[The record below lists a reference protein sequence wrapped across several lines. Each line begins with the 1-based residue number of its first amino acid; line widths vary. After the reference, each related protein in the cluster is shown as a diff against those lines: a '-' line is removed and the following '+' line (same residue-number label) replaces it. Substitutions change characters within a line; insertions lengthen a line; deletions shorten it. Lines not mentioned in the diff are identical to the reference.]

1 MTLMEF
7 FGCTLIAFGPPFAMF
22 CLLIAKDPIRIIIL
36 ITASFFWL
44 VSLLLSSILWTIVV
58 PLREVLVF
66 GVVFSI
72 IFQESFRFLFY
83 YIIRKAEYGL
93 KKVSEVGVEPG
104 SNISSNRTQLAFVS
118 GLGFGL
124 MSGAFSLINILADAI
139 GPGTVGLKGDSHFFF
154 LASAFTTL
162 AFILLH
168 TFWSVIF
175 FKACDTRNYLL
186 IAYVILSHLCAS
198 GLTFINI
205 DQNYFIS
212 VPLLY
217 VVLISTSALAFYTA
231 GGNIANLKALRQ
243 TTNDTY

>member
-58 PLREVLVF
+58 PLKDVIVF
-66 GVVFSI
+66 GVFFSI
-72 IFQESFRFLFY
+72 IFQESFRYLFY
-83 YIIRKAEYGL
+83 RIIRRAESGL
-93 KKVSEVGVEPG
+93 EKVSEVGVAPG
-104 SNISSNRTQLAFVS
+104 SNVKSDRTQLAFVS

-139 GPGTVGLKGDSHFFF
+139 GPGTVGLKGDSHHFF

-168 TFWSVIF
+168 TSWSVIL
-175 FKACDTRNYLL
+175 FKACDTNHYIMIL
-186 IAYVILSHLCAS
+186 YVIVSHLCAS
-198 GLTFINI
+198 ALTFINI
-205 DQNYFIS
+205 HQNYMLS
-212 VPLLY
+212 LPLLY
-217 VVLISTSALAFYTA
+217 LVLITTSTIAFYSA
-231 GGNIANLKALRQ
+231 GGRVANLKLLVNA
-243 TTNDTY
+243 NSH